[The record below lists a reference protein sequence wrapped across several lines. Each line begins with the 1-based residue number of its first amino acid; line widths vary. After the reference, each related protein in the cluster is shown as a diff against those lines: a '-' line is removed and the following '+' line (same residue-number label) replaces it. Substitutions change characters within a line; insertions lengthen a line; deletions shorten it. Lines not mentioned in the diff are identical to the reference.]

1 MKSPFKPIL
10 RFPEQKL
17 TRGEALRG
25 NSIPF
30 CYSLSLSH
38 NITGMTIDAAYA
50 SFTDH
55 VLGSLEVGKLADFT
69 ILSQDIMTIPV
80 QDILATK
87 VHATVID
94 GEVVYGDI

>member
-1 MKSPFKPIL
+1 MTGANGAPLGVRLLEQL
-10 RFPEQKL
+10 RELPEVETHL
-17 TRGEALRG
+17 V
-25 NSIPF
+25 
-30 CYSLSLSH
+30 LSRWARATVELETGLSVKE
-38 NITGMTIDAAYA
+38 I
-50 SFTDH
+50 
-55 VLGSLEVGKLADFT
+55 GKLADFT